1 MANAWFWR
9 RSASAAVRESSVQSK
24 ASNTSEA
31 MDAVTVDDGAKDVLE
46 LLDIE
51 LKGMVRQLERA
62 ATSVAGGAQSAAQT
76 LAAIRER
83 TDALNARASGA
94 RATAESFS
102 QAAEHFTH
110 SASGIG
116 TQVRDAG
123 RLADD
128 AGAAAKEASANVDR
142 LRQSSA
148 AIGNVVDLI
157 AKIARQTALL
167 ALNSSIEAARAGE
180 AGRGFAVVATEV
192 KALASQTQH
201 AIDEIRAKVEALQN
215 DAANSIAAVHKI
227 TDSIAAIRP
236 VFDAVSGAVAEQ
248 GKTTGAMV
256 QSADATTSFIANV
269 GESAVEIDGATRGA
283 ESDGARVAEAGL
295 AVKTLVDKLKA
306 RCAILLRQRDGKTSN
321 AMERLPCNI
330 AIEITVASGRV
341 KAEVHE
347 IARKGVLIAGAAA
360 AALPKQ
366 AVLAAQLAGVGDCKL
381 RIVEQ
386 TSLGARAEFV
396 TVDAEKIEDTLFAIH
411 DENSEAIARAMQA
424 GETLNALF
432 ETAVS
437 RGDIAIEALF
447 DENYVAI
454 EGTNPQQH
462 RAKFLDWA
470 ERALPDLQERFKA
483 ADARL
488 AFSACVD
495 RNGYLP
501 VHNAVY
507 SKPHRAGDVAWNT
520 ANSRNRRIFNDAA
533 GLAAGR
539 NTRAYLIQS
548 YPRDMGNGVTVWMR
562 EIDVPIRV
570 RGRHWGGFRTAYKL

>member
-9 RSASAAVRESSVQSK
+9 RAASAELGVSTAPSQAAGASKPVSVV
-24 ASNTSEA
+24 A
-31 MDAVTVDDGAKDVLE
+31 VDDGAKDVLD

-62 ATSVAGGAQSAAQT
+62 ATSVAGGAQSASHT
-76 LAAIRER
+76 LAAIRQR
-83 TDALNARASGA
+83 TDALNARAGGA
-94 RATAESFS
+94 RTTAASFS
-102 QAAEHFTH
+102 QAAENFTR
-110 SASGIG
+110 SANDIG

-123 RLADD
+123 RLADE
-128 AGAAAKEASANVDR
+128 AGAAAQEASANVDR
-142 LRQSSA
+142 LQQSSA

-157 AKIARQTALL
+157 AKIARQTALM

-201 AIDEIRAKVEALQN
+201 AIDEIRTKVEALQS
-215 DAANSIAAVHKI
+215 DAASSIAAVHKI

-236 VFDAVSGAVAEQ
+236 VFDAVNSAVAQQ
-248 GKTTGAMV
+248 GKTTGDMV
-256 QSADATTSFIANV
+256 QSATATTGFIATV
-269 GESAVEIDGATRGA
+269 GESATEIDGATRGA
-283 ESDGARVAEAGL
+283 ETDGAKVAEAGL
-295 AVKTLVDKLKA
+295 AVKALVEKLKA
-306 RCAILLRQRDGKTSN
+306 RCAILLRRRDKQGSD

-330 AIEITVASGRV
+330 SIEIKAASATI

-347 IARKGVLIAGAAA
+347 IARKGVLISGPTAAA
-360 AALPKQ
+360 MPKLT
-366 AVLAAQLAGVGDCKL
+366 VLAAQLTGVGDCKI
-381 RIVEQ
+381 RIVEH
-386 TSLGARAEFV
+386 TPLGARAEFV
-396 TVDAEKIEDTLFAIH
+396 AVDAEKIEDVLFAIH
-411 DENSEAIARAMQA
+411 DENSDAIARAMQT
-424 GETLNALF
+424 GEALNALF
-432 ETAVS
+432 EGAVA
-437 RGDIAIEALF
+437 RGDISIDELF
-447 DENYVAI
+447 DEDYIAI
-454 EGTNPQQH
+454 DGTNPQQH
-462 RAKFLDWA
+462 RTKFLGWA
-470 ERALPDLQERFKA
+470 ERTLPEIQERFKS

-488 AFSACVD
+488 TFCACVD

-507 SKPHRAGDVAWNT
+507 SKPQRSGDVAWNT

-562 EIDVPIRV
+562 EIDVPIKV
-570 RGRHWGGFRTAYKL
+570 QGRHWGGFRTAYKL

>member
-9 RSASAAVRESSVQSK
+9 RPGSAAMASTASPEASSAAGPPVR
-24 ASNTSEA
+24 
-31 MDAVTVDDGAKDVLE
+31 AVAVDDGAKDVLD
-46 LLDIE
+46 LLGIE
-51 LKGMVRQLERA
+51 LKAMVRQLERA
-62 ATSVAGGAQSAAQT
+62 AASVAGGAQSASQT
-76 LAAIRER
+76 LAAIRQR
-83 TDALNARASGA
+83 TDALTARASGA
-94 RATAESFS
+94 RTTAESFS
-102 QAAEHFTH
+102 QAAENFTR
-110 SASGIG
+110 SASDIG
-116 TQVRDAG
+116 TQVLDAG

-128 AGAAAKEASANVDR
+128 ASAAAREASANVDR
-142 LRQSSA
+142 LQQSSA

-192 KALASQTQH
+192 KALASQTQN

-215 DAANSIAAVHKI
+215 DAASSIAAVHKI

-236 VFDAVSGAVAEQ
+236 VFDAVSGAVATQ
-248 GKTTGAMV
+248 GETTGAMAE
-256 QSADATTSFIANV
+256 SASATTGFIATV
-269 GESAVEIDGATRGA
+269 GESATEIEGATRGA
-283 ESDGARVAEAGL
+283 ETDGARVAEAGH
-295 AVKTLVDKLKA
+295 AVQALVDKLKA
-306 RCAILLRQRDGKTSN
+306 RCAILLRRKDGRNSE

-330 AIEITVASGRV
+330 AIEIRTAGTSI

-347 IARKGVLIAGAAA
+347 IARKGVLIAGPTAAT
-360 AALPKQ
+360 LPRQ
-366 AVLAAQLAGVGDCKL
+366 TVLQAQLDGVGECKI
-381 RIVEQ
+381 RVVEQ
-386 TSLGARAEFV
+386 TTLGARAEF
-396 TVDAEKIEDTLFAIH
+396 TAVDAEKIEDALYAIH

-424 GETLNALF
+424 GEALNALF
-432 ETAVS
+432 ESATA
-437 RGDIAIEALF
+437 RGDISLEALF
-447 DENYVAI
+447 DENYIAI
-454 EGTNPQQH
+454 DGTNPQQH

-470 ERALPDLQERFKA
+470 ERALPEIQERFKA

-488 AFSACVD
+488 AFCACVD

-501 VHNAVY
+501 VHNAIY
-507 SKPHRAGDVAWNT
+507 SKPQRAGDVAWNT

-570 RGRHWGGFRTAYKL
+570 QGRHWGGFRTAYKL

>member
-9 RSASAAVRESSVQSK
+9 RSASAATRDATVPSEVSS
-24 ASNTSEA
+24 TSEP
-31 MDAVTVDDGAKDVLE
+31 MGAVIVDDGAKDVLD

-62 ATSVAGGAQSAAQT
+62 ATSVAGGAQSASQT
-76 LAAIRER
+76 LAAIRQR
-83 TDALNARASGA
+83 TGALNARASGA
-94 RATAESFS
+94 RTTAESFS
-102 QAAEHFTH
+102 QAAEHFTR
-110 SASGIG
+110 SAGDIG

-123 RLADD
+123 RLADE
-128 AGAAAKEASANVDR
+128 AGAAAQDASANVDR
-142 LRQSSA
+142 LQQSSA

-192 KALASQTQH
+192 KALASQTQN
-201 AIDEIRAKVEALQN
+201 AIDEIRAKVEALQS
-215 DAANSIAAVHKI
+215 DAASSIAAVHKI

-236 VFDAVSGAVAEQ
+236 VFDAVNGAVAEQ

-256 QSADATTSFIANV
+256 QNAGATTSFIATV

-283 ESDGARVAEAGL
+283 ETDGARVAEAGQ
-295 AVKTLVDKLKA
+295 AVKALVDKLKA
-306 RCAILLRQRDGKTSN
+306 RCAILLRRKDGKGSD

-330 AIEITVASGRV
+330 AIEINATGATI

-347 IARKGVLIAGAAA
+347 IARNGVLIAGSTA

-366 AVLAAQLAGVGDCKL
+366 TILAAQLAGVGDCKI

-396 TVDAEKIEDTLFAIH
+396 AVDAEKIEDTLFAIH
-411 DENSEAIARAMQA
+411 DENSEAIARAMQT
-424 GETLNALF
+424 GEALNALF
-432 ETAVS
+432 ETAVT
-437 RGDIAIEALF
+437 RGDISIDALF
-447 DENYVAI
+447 DETYVAI
-454 EGTNPQQH
+454 DGTNPQQH

-470 ERALPDLQERFKA
+470 ERVLPDIQERFKA

-488 AFSACVD
+488 AFCACVD

-507 SKPHRAGDVAWNT
+507 SKPQRPGDVAWNT
-520 ANSRNRRIFNDAA
+520 ANSRNRRIFNDTA

-548 YPRDMGNGVTVWMR
+548 YPRDMGNGITVWMR

>member
-9 RSASAAVRESSVQSK
+9 GSTSAAARESAVLAQ
-24 ASNTSEA
+24 APEA
-31 MDAVTVDDGAKDVLE
+31 GEPTAAVAIDDGAKDVLE

-76 LAAIRER
+76 LAAIRQR

-94 RATAESFS
+94 RTTAESFS
-102 QAAEHFTH
+102 KAAEHFTR
-110 SASGIG
+110 SASDIG

-123 RLADD
+123 RLAEE
-128 AGAAAKEASANVDR
+128 AGAAAVEASANVDR
-142 LRQSSA
+142 LQQSSA

-201 AIDEIRAKVEALQN
+201 AIDEIRVKVEALQN
-215 DAANSIAAVHKI
+215 DAASSIAAVHKI

-236 VFDAVSGAVAEQ
+236 VFDAVNGAVAEQ

-256 QSADATTSFIANV
+256 QSADATSSFVATV

-283 ESDGARVAEAGL
+283 ETDGARVTEAGL

-306 RCAILLRQRDGKTSN
+306 RCAILLRRKDGTASD

-330 AIEITVASGRV
+330 AIEIAGNGRTVT
-341 KAEVHE
+341 AEVHE
-347 IARKGVLIAGAAA
+347 IARKGVLIAGTAVST
-360 AALPKQ
+360 LPKH
-366 AVLAAQLAGVGDCKL
+366 AVVAAQLAGVGDCKI

-386 TSLGARAEFV
+386 TPLGARADFV
-396 TVDAEKIEDTLFAIH
+396 AVDAEKVEDTLFAIH
-411 DENSEAIARAMQA
+411 DENSEAIARAMQT
-424 GETLNALF
+424 GEALNALF
-432 ETAVS
+432 ESAVS
-437 RGDIAIEALF
+437 RGDISLDALF
-447 DENYVAI
+447 DESYMAI
-454 EGTNPQQH
+454 EGTNPLQH
-462 RAKFLDWA
+462 RARFLDWA
-470 ERALPDLQERFKA
+470 ERALPDIQERFKA

-488 AFSACVD
+488 AFCACVD

-501 VHNAVY
+501 VHNAIY
-507 SKPHRAGDVAWNT
+507 SKPQRAGDVAWNT

-570 RGRHWGGFRTAYKL
+570 RGRHWGAFRTAYKL

>member
-9 RSASAAVRESSVQSK
+9 RSAAAEMASTAPPEASAASAPER
-24 ASNTSEA
+24 AIA
-31 MDAVTVDDGAKDVLE
+31 IDDGARDVLD

-62 ATSVAGGAQSAAQT
+62 AASVAGGAQSASQT
-76 LAAIRER
+76 LAAIRQR

-94 RATAESFS
+94 RSTAESFS
-102 QAAEHFTH
+102 QAADNFTR
-110 SASGIG
+110 SANDIG
-116 TQVRDAG
+116 TQVLDAG
-123 RLADD
+123 RLADE
-128 AGAAAKEASANVDR
+128 AGAAANEASANVDR
-142 LRQSSA
+142 LRRSSA

-167 ALNSSIEAARAGE
+167 ALNSSIEAARAGD

-192 KALASQTQH
+192 KALAAQTQH
-201 AIDEIRAKVEALQN
+201 AIDEIRSKVEALQT
-215 DAANSIAAVHKI
+215 DAASSITAVHKI
-227 TDSIAAIRP
+227 IDSIAAIRP

-248 GKTTGAMV
+248 GRTTGEMA
-256 QSADATTSFIANV
+256 QSASATAGFIANV
-269 GESAVEIDGATRGA
+269 GDSATEIDGATRGA
-283 ESDGARVAEAGL
+283 ETDGARVAEAGY
-295 AVKTLVDKLKA
+295 AVTALVDKLKA
-306 RCAILLRQRDGKTSN
+306 RCAVLLRRKDGQAGD
-321 AMERLPCNI
+321 AMQHLPCNI
-330 AIEITVASGRV
+330 AIEIKTAGGSI

-347 IARKGVLIAGAAA
+347 IARKGVLITGSSA

-366 AVLAAQLAGVGDCKL
+366 TILPAQLAGVGEC
-381 RIVEQ
+381 RIRVIEQ
-386 TSLGARAEFV
+386 TTLGARAEF
-396 TVDAEKIEDTLFAIH
+396 TSVDAEKIEDALYAIH
-411 DENSEAIARAMQA
+411 DENSEAIARAMQT

-432 ETAVS
+432 DGAVS
-437 RGDIAIEALF
+437 RGDIPIEALF

-454 EGTNPQQH
+454 DGTNPQQH

-470 ERALPDLQERFKA
+470 ERVLPDIQEPFKA

-488 AFSACVD
+488 AFCACVD

-507 SKPHRAGDVAWNT
+507 SRPQRTGDVAWNT

-533 GLAAGR
+533 GLAAAH

-570 RGRHWGGFRTAYKL
+570 QGQHWGGFRTAYKL

>member
-9 RSASAAVRESSVQSK
+9 RSAPAELSDSAAPAQASTSSK
-24 ASNTSEA
+24 LTSA
-31 MDAVTVDDGAKDVLE
+31 IVVDDGAKDVLD
-46 LLDIE
+46 LLDVE

-62 ATSVAGGAQSAAQT
+62 AASVAGGAQSASET
-76 LAAIRER
+76 LAAIRQR

-94 RATAESFS
+94 RTTAESFS
-102 QAAEHFTH
+102 QAAENFTR
-110 SASGIG
+110 SASDIG

-128 AGAAAKEASANVDR
+128 ASAAAQEASANVDR
-142 LRQSSA
+142 LQQSSA

-201 AIDEIRAKVEALQN
+201 AIDEIRTKVEALQH
-215 DAANSIAAVHKI
+215 DAASSIAAVHKI

-236 VFDAVSGAVAEQ
+236 VFDAVNSAVAEQ
-248 GKTTGAMV
+248 GKTTGDMV
-256 QSADATTSFIANV
+256 QSATATTGFIATV
-269 GESAVEIDGATRGA
+269 GDSATEIDGATRGA
-283 ESDGARVAEAGL
+283 ETDGVKVAEAGL
-295 AVKTLVDKLKA
+295 AVKALVDKLKA
-306 RCAILLRQRDGKTSN
+306 RCAILLRRKDKQAGDAT
-321 AMERLPCNI
+321 ERLPCNI
-330 AIEITVASGRV
+330 AIEIRSAGSVIR
-341 KAEVHE
+341 AEVHE
-347 IARKGVLIAGAAA
+347 IGRKDVLISGPSA
-360 AALPKQ
+360 AALPKLT
-366 AVLAAQLAGVGDCKL
+366 VLAAQLAGVGDCKI
-381 RIVEQ
+381 RVVEH
-386 TSLGARAEFV
+386 TPLGARAEFV
-396 TVDAEKIEDTLFAIH
+396 AVDAEKIEDTLFAIH
-411 DENSEAIARAMQA
+411 DENSDAIARAMQT
-424 GETLNALF
+424 GEALNALF
-432 ETAVS
+432 ESAVA
-437 RGDIAIEALF
+437 RGDISIDHLF

-454 EGTNPQQH
+454 DGTNPQQH

-470 ERALPDLQERFKA
+470 ERALPDIQERFKA
-483 ADARL
+483 ADTRL
-488 AFSACVD
+488 TFCACVD

-507 SKPHRAGDVAWNT
+507 SKPQRAGDVAWNT

-562 EIDVPIRV
+562 EIDVPIKV
-570 RGRHWGGFRTAYKL
+570 QGRHWGGFRTAYKL

>member
-9 RSASAAVRESSVQSK
+9 RTAPAATCDSAVPSEASS
-24 ASNTSEA
+24 TSEPVG
-31 MDAVTVDDGAKDVLE
+31 AVAVDDGARDVLD

-62 ATSVAGGAQSAAQT
+62 ATSVAGGAQSASQT
-76 LAAIRER
+76 LAAIRQR
-83 TDALNARASGA
+83 TGALNARAGGA
-94 RATAESFS
+94 RTTADNFA
-102 QAAEHFTH
+102 QAAEHFTR
-110 SASGIG
+110 SASDIG

-123 RLADD
+123 RLADE
-128 AGAAAKEASANVDR
+128 ASAAAKEASANVDR
-142 LRQSSA
+142 LQQSSG

-192 KALASQTQH
+192 KALASQTQQ

-215 DAANSIAAVHKI
+215 DAASSIAAVHKI
-227 TDSIAAIRP
+227 TASIAAIRP
-236 VFDAVSGAVAEQ
+236 VFDAVNGAVAEQ
-248 GKTTGAMV
+248 GKTTGEMA
-256 QSADATTSFIANV
+256 QSATATTSFIAIV

-283 ESDGARVAEAGL
+283 ETDGAKVAEAGQ
-295 AVKTLVDKLKA
+295 AVKALVDKLKA
-306 RCAILLRQRDGKTSN
+306 RCAVLLQRKDGRGSD

-330 AIEITVASGRV
+330 AIAISAAGGTI

-347 IARKGVLIAGAAA
+347 IARKGVLIAGSAAT
-360 AALPKQ
+360 ALPKQ
-366 AVLAAQLAGVGDCKL
+366 AILSAQLSGVGDCKI

-386 TSLGARAEFV
+386 TSLGARAEFIA
-396 TVDAEKIEDTLFAIH
+396 VDAEKIEDTLFSIH
-411 DENSEAIARAMQA
+411 DENSEAIARAMQTGDA
-424 GETLNALF
+424 LNALF
-432 ETAVS
+432 ETAVG
-437 RGDIAIEALF
+437 RGDISIEALF
-447 DENYVAI
+447 DETYVAI

-462 RAKFLDWA
+462 RTKFLEWA
-470 ERALPDLQERFKA
+470 ERVLPDIQERFKA

-488 AFSACVD
+488 TFCACVD

-507 SKPHRAGDVAWNT
+507 SKPQRAGDVAWNT
-520 ANSRNRRIFNDAA
+520 ANSRNRRMFNDPA
-533 GLAAGR
+533 GLAASR

-570 RGRHWGGFRTAYKL
+570 QGRHWGGFRTAYKL